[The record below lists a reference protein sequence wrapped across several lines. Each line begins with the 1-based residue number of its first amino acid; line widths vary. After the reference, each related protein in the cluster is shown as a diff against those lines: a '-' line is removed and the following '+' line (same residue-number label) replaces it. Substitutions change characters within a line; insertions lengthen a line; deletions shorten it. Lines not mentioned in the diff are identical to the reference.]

1 MARLPTPGSDDNT
14 WGAILNDFLGTE
26 HNADGT
32 LKKAAAITQA
42 QSDATSALAAAQSA
56 APKSVTRGLCI
67 YSGSAYPARPSG
79 YAAVEFVGP
88 VDPGVLAQDN
98 DTWINTA

>member
-14 WGAILNDFLGTE
+14 WGTLLNDFLSTE
-26 HNADGT
+26 HNSDGS
-32 LKKAAAITQA
+32 LKKAALITQA
-42 QSDATSALAAAQSA
+42 QNDAATALSTAQSA
-56 APKSVTRGLCI
+56 APASRTRGLCI

-79 YAAVEFVGP
+79 FAAVEFVGP